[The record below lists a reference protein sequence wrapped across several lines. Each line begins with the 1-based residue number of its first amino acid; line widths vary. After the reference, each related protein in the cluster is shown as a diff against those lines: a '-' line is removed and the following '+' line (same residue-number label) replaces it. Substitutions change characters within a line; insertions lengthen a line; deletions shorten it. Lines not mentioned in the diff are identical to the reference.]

1 MKNNPADEISR
12 VKDEYCGAKDAEYEL
27 EQGELISTAP
37 QPPRPRV
44 GHVWYD
50 TTNNEL
56 WVCVG
61 HIHGE
66 ARWSR
71 VTSV

>member
-1 MKNNPADEISR
+1 MKPDPADEILR
-12 VKDEYCGAKDAEYEL
+12 VKEEYCKTNEDKFEL
-27 EQGELISTAP
+27 EQGELISTTP

-50 TTNNEL
+50 TTNNEM

-61 HIHGE
+61 HIHGR

-71 VTSV
+71 VTTA

>member
-1 MKNNPADEISR
+1 MELNPADEILR
-12 VKDEYCGAKDAEYEL
+12 VKEEYCKPVEDEFEL

-61 HIHGE
+61 HVHGQ

-71 VTSV
+71 VTTV

>member
-1 MKNNPADEISR
+1 MKSNPADEISR
-12 VKDEYCGAKDAEYEL
+12 VKEEYCGTEETEVDL
-27 EQGELISTAP
+27 EQGELISTAA

-44 GHVWYD
+44 GHIWYD

-61 HIHGE
+61 HIHGQ

-71 VTSV
+71 ARPK

>member
-1 MKNNPADEISR
+1 
-12 VKDEYCGAKDAEYEL
+12 
-27 EQGELISTAP
+27 
-37 QPPRPRV
+37 V
-44 GHVWYD
+44 GHIWYD

-61 HIHGE
+61 HIHGQ

-71 VTSV
+71 ARPT

>member
-1 MKNNPADEISR
+1 MNNSPADEISR
-12 VKDEYCGAKDAEYEL
+12 VKNEYCGAEENDYEL
-27 EQGELISTAP
+27 KQGELISTAP
-37 QPPRPRV
+37 QPPKPRV

-50 TTNNEL
+50 TTNNEM
-56 WVCVG
+56 WVCIG
-61 HIHGE
+61 HIQGK

>member
-1 MKNNPADEISR
+1 MELDPADEILR
-12 VKDEYCGAKDAEYEL
+12 VKQEYCKQGTDEFEL

-50 TTNNEL
+50 TTNNEM
-56 WVCVG
+56 WVWVG
-61 HIHGE
+61 HIHGQ

-71 VTSV
+71 VTTV